1 MLGCAASAATGAA
14 VRARERAGEDIM
26 SGEMEHLTDAGF
38 AASIQGEIPILVDF
52 WAAWCAPCRMLAP
65 ILEELAD
72 EYEGRLRIAKLNVD
86 EESAAAQQYGIQ
98 SIPTLLLFKN
108 GEVAD
113 KVVGVVPKEALS
125 RLLEKHL

>member
-1 MLGCAASAATGAA
+1 MLGFAASAAKGPA
-14 VRARERAGEDIM
+14 VRAREPAGEDIM

-38 AASIQGEIPILVDF
+38 AASIQGDVPILVDF

-65 ILEELAD
+65 ILEELAG
-72 EYEGRLRIAKLNVD
+72 EYQGRLRIGKLNVD
-86 EESAAAQQYGIQ
+86 EESAAAQQFGIQ
-98 SIPTLLLFKN
+98 SIPTMLLFKN

-113 KVVGVVPKEALS
+113 KVVGVVPKEALT

>member
-1 MLGCAASAATGAA
+1 MLGCAAYAATGAA

-38 AASIQGEIPILVDF
+38 AASVQGEIPILVDF

-65 ILEELAD
+65 ILEELAG

>member
-38 AASIQGEIPILVDF
+38 AASVQGEIPILVDF

-65 ILEELAD
+65 ILEELAG
-72 EYEGRLRIAKLNVD
+72 EYEGCLRIAKLNVD

>member
-1 MLGCAASAATGAA
+1 MLGFASSAAAGPA
-14 VRARERAGEDIM
+14 VPAREPAEEDIM
-26 SGEMEHLTDAGF
+26 SSELEHLTDAGF

-52 WAAWCAPCRMLAP
+52 WAAWCAPCRMLTP
-65 ILEELAD
+65 ILEELAG

-108 GEVAD
+108 GEMVD

>member
-1 MLGCAASAATGAA
+1 
-14 VRARERAGEDIM
+14 M

-38 AASIQGEIPILVDF
+38 ATSIQGDIPILVDF

-65 ILEELAD
+65 ILEELAG
-72 EYEGRLRIAKLNVD
+72 EYKGRVRVAKMNVD

>member
-1 MLGCAASAATGAA
+1 
-14 VRARERAGEDIM
+14 
-26 SGEMEHLTDAGF
+26 
-38 AASIQGEIPILVDF
+38 
-52 WAAWCAPCRMLAP
+52 
-65 ILEELAD
+65 
-72 EYEGRLRIAKLNVD
+72 VD

>member
-1 MLGCAASAATGAA
+1 MLGCAASAATGPAA
-14 VRARERAGEDIM
+14 RARERAGEDIV
-26 SGEMEHLTDAGF
+26 SSEMEHLTDAGF

-65 ILEELAD
+65 ILEELAG